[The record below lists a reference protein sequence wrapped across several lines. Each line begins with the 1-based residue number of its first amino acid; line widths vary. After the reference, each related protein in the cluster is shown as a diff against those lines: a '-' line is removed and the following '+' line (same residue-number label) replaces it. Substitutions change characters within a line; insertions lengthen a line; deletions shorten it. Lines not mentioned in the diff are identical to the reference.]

1 MDEDDPAAAAAAG
14 GGGGA
19 ITAHQPPSPLL
30 VQDAPLDPAAA
41 STVQYSTVQYT
52 PTGAD
57 TGVLMT
63 AISPAVLPIDPSID
77 MTGCG
82 GSLPALHAV
91 NWMPSWS
98 TSIDHH

>member
-1 MDEDDPAAAAAAG
+1 MTLLLLLLLLVVVVVVVLSLP
-14 GGGGA
+14 
-19 ITAHQPPSPLL
+19 ISPPPPSWCRMPH
-30 VQDAPLDPAAA
+30 
-41 STVQYSTVQYT
+41 STQQLPVQYSTVQYT